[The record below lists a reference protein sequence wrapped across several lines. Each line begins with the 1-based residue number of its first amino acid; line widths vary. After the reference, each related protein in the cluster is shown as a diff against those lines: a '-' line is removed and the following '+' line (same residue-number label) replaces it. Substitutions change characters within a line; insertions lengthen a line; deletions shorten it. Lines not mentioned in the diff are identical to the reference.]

1 MTTGRWLFSVAMLIV
16 PSVVFAQDAPTSG
29 TIRVDKPLM
38 PPVIFA
44 PEPAVGVTET
54 SPGTL
59 TTTGALTIR
68 RWTLRSDTAWTR
80 RDPHSQVS
88 ARVTVSAPG
97 GFQFSAGVTGRQR
110 YVMPLVVAQPLGS
123 DGLVQEAGSSFFEPI
138 GQSMVWDSQIRVE
151 KVLKGKGALRIRAV
165 GELYNPF
172 DTGSLQTPR
181 ALKVGLLLGF

>member
-1 MTTGRWLFSVAMLIV
+1 MTTGRWLFSVAMLII
-16 PSVVFAQDAPTSG
+16 PGVVFAQDAPTSG

-38 PPVIFA
+38 PRVIFA
-44 PEPAVGVTET
+44 PEPSAGVTET

-123 DGLVQEAGSSFFEPI
+123 NGLVQEAGSSFFEPV
-138 GQSMVWDSQIRVE
+138 GQSMIWDSQIRVE
-151 KVLKGKGALRIRAV
+151 KALKSKGALRIRAV

-172 DTGSLQTPR
+172 DTGSLQTQR